1 MSEYKPYKSA
11 FLNSIYDTGE
21 IGQAL
26 SQKNSL
32 GIESLTDR
40 QKMIVN
46 LMRKEMG
53 YGLAANQVGLP
64 LKVFVLDG
72 EPAYAVFNPR
82 ITYFGEEEILLEE
95 GCLSYPDK
103 FINIQ
108 RPDKIIVMYEDEE
121 GKEHKIKL
129 EGFPSRVFQH
139 EYDHLE
145 GIDFTQRQ

>member
-1 MSEYKPYKSA
+1 MVTQEEGVLLMSEYKPYKSA

-53 YGLAANQVGLP
+53 NKRKGG
-64 LKVFVLDG
+64 
-72 EPAYAVFNPR
+72 
-82 ITYFGEEEILLEE
+82 
-95 GCLSYPDK
+95 
-103 FINIQ
+103 
-108 RPDKIIVMYEDEE
+108 IV
-121 GKEHKIKL
+121 
-129 EGFPSRVFQH
+129 RVF
-139 EYDHLE
+139 
-145 GIDFTQRQ
+145 